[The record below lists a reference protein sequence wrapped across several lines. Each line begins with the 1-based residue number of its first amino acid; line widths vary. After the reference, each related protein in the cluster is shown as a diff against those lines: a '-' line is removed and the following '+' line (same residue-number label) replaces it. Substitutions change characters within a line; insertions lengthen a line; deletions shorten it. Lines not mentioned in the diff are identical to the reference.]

1 LSESQ
6 LLRRL
11 KWEDHLSAGIQ
22 GQPGST
28 VRPHLKKKIWMTLED
43 VMSEIVEFHLCEVHR
58 VVKLIDTESRT
69 VVARTWGRG
78 KEKCCLMGTG
88 L

>member
-1 LSESQ
+1 
-6 LLRRL
+6 
-11 KWEDHLSAGIQ
+11 
-22 GQPGST
+22 
-28 VRPHLKKKIWMTLED
+28 MTLED